1 MTTTYTALWNK
12 FAPQPTAGLPFIL
25 TLAVLPCFL
34 LGDNSVHGLEQQ
46 HENLFFFKKKGGRG
60 RHIPKW
66 NVFHS

>member
-1 MTTTYTALWNK
+1 MTTYTALWNK

-46 HENLFFFKKKGGRG
+46 HENLFFFKKKGGAG
-60 RHIPKW
+60 ETYPQMEC
-66 NVFHS
+66 FP